1 MTSQFSSKDRI
12 LVASWSQA
20 GHPMRVG
27 TIYVDGK
34 KVRQLRSRKGWTQ
47 EDLARHTGCSKKTIE
62 NAEAG
67 RPVLL
72 YTVSCL
78 AKAFQLEHEV
88 LLLPEAAPAPRP
100 DKDVAP
106 SPFSWRTAIR
116 QAEAFFDRDHE
127 QATVRK
133 YLQDRQC
140 CQVVGPRRIGKSS
153 LLRQVERMARV
164 WDENA
169 VVAYLDLQDP
179 RCFTLTGWVD
189 HAARQFGMSMPGGAD
204 LVNFSEGLDDLLSAG
219 RQPIL
224 CLDEF
229 EELTYRRHE
238 FTRDF
243 FAALRSCGQKPISIL
258 TASQKRLRELTD
270 GADPSSPFYNI
281 FPPLELGPFAAADAE
296 DFVHLERPGVPSFSR
311 TEKKRILEF
320 AQGHPLALQVACFQV
335 LRAKETGASVET
347 ALAAAR
353 AEMGG
358 YLSSE
363 QTATRSADIDVC
375 I

>member
-1 MTSQFSSKDRI
+1 
-12 LVASWSQA
+12 
-20 GHPMRVG
+20 MRVG
-27 TIYVDGK
+27 TIYVDGT

-78 AKAFQLEHEV
+78 AQAFQLERHE
-88 LLLPEAAPAPRP
+88 LLLAQTAPPQRP
-100 DKDVAP
+100 DKNVAP

-116 QAEAFFDRDHE
+116 QSEAFFDRDHE
-127 QATVRK
+127 QDTLRK

-140 CQVVGPRRIGKSS
+140 CQVVGLRRIGKSS
-153 LLRQVERMARV
+153 LLRQVERMARA
-164 WDENA
+164 WDESA

-179 RCFTLTGWVD
+179 RCFTLAGWVD
-189 HAARQFGMSMPGGAD
+189 HAARQFGLSTAGGMD
-204 LVNFSEGLDDLLSAG
+204 LVKFSEGLDELLSQG

-270 GADPSSPFYNI
+270 AADPSSPFYNI
-281 FPPLELGPFAAADAE
+281 FPPLELGPFAPADAE
-296 DFVHLERPGVPSFSR
+296 DFVNLERSGMPPFTR
-311 TEKKRILEF
+311 AEKMRILEF
-320 AQGHPLALQVACFQV
+320 AQGHPLALQVACFHV
-335 LRAKETGASVET
+335 LRAKETGAGLET
-347 ALAAAR
+347 ALASAA
-353 AEMGG
+353 AEMDG

-363 QTATRSADIDVC
+363 RALRES
-375 I
+375 

>member
-1 MTSQFSSKDRI
+1 
-12 LVASWSQA
+12 
-20 GHPMRVG
+20 MRVG

-78 AKAFQLEHEV
+78 AQAFQLEHED
-88 LLLPEAAPAPRP
+88 LLLPEATPAAPTEKA
-100 DKDVAP
+100 VAP
-106 SPFSWRTAIR
+106 SPFSWRTGIR
-116 QAEAFFDRDHE
+116 QGEAFFDREHE
-127 QATVRK
+127 QDTLRK

-140 CQVVGPRRIGKSS
+140 CQIVGSRRIGKSS
-153 LLRQVERMARV
+153 LLRQVERMAPS
-164 WDENA
+164 WDASA

-179 RCFTLTGWVD
+179 RCFTLAGWVE
-189 HAARQFGMSMPGGAD
+189 HAARQFGLPTAGGVD
-204 LVNFSEGLDDLLSAG
+204 LVRFSEGLDDLLFEG

-243 FAALRSCGQKPISIL
+243 FAALRSCGQKPISIV

-270 GADPSSPFYNI
+270 AADPSSPFYNI
-281 FPPLELGPFAAADAE
+281 FPPLELGPFAPADAE
-296 DFVHLERPGVPSFSR
+296 DFVNLERTGMAPFARP
-311 TEKKRILEF
+311 EKKRILEF

-335 LRAKETGASVET
+335 LRAKETGASLD
-347 ALAAAR
+347 AGLANAAD
-353 AEMGG
+353 EMTG

-363 QTATRSADIDVC
+363 PAVNKFPDVDAC